1 MGLLSAFS
9 RPARW
14 RVATLV
20 LVHLAIA
27 AHIVHWRLAG
37 RTLSSVQLSDA
48 GRFAAEGV
56 ATAALL
62 LMAAVLVATMVFG
75 RFFCAWGCHMLAFQE
90 ACRLALTRLGIR
102 PRLIRLR
109 LLWVV
114 PLAAAFYIFF
124 FPAVQRLWLG
134 VPMPGPQWELTS
146 DNLWSQLPGPS
157 SAVLTFVVCGVAM
170 VYFLGSLSFCKYV
183 CPYGALFAV
192 ADQLAPGRIRLVGEC
207 DGCARCTAACTTGV
221 QVHAEV
227 QRLSMVANS
236 GCMRCFECVSAC
248 PRGVLAYRFGRPALS
263 AYRRAGL
270 TPFPF
275 TLGEEAFVLVLCA
288 ATFVALH
295 GLYDRVPLLLALG
308 VSVIAGYCGVLVLRL
323 LRAPAVALRGITLK
337 QAAGMSAA
345 GRAFMAGSVLL
356 FAFVGHSAL
365 VQYHHW
371 QATVTLDALDFPR
384 LRAAYSDADRHA
396 AETAAAHL
404 RACNRYGLVETFGD
418 HMKLAWVAR
427 VVEDPAQLEEHLR
440 RATALDPAQPA
451 AHFNLGKELARQGRA
466 TEAAAAFA
474 SAVHLAPTL
483 ARYVPPDLTAVT
495 AVAAP

>member
-1 MGLLSAFS
+1 MTGLSAFS

-14 RVATLV
+14 RIATLV
-20 LVHLAIA
+20 FVHVAIA

-37 RTLSSVQLSDA
+37 RSLSSIQLSDA

-56 ATAALL
+56 VTAALL
-62 LMAAVLVATMVFG
+62 LMVAVLVATMVFG

-90 ACRLALTRLGIR
+90 ACRFALTRLGIR

-114 PLAAAFYIFF
+114 PLVAAFYIFF

-134 VPMPGPQWELTS
+134 VPLPTPQLELTS
-146 DNLWSQLPGPS
+146 ENLWTHLPGPT
-157 SAVLTFVVCGVAM
+157 SAVLTFLVCGVLM

-183 CPYGALFAV
+183 CPYGALFAL
-192 ADQLAPGRIRLVGEC
+192 ADQFSLGRIRLIGDC

-248 PRGVLAYRFGRPALS
+248 PQRVLAYRFGRPALT
-263 AYRRAGL
+263 AGTRTGL

-275 TLGEEAFVLVLCA
+275 TLGEEALVLGLCA
-288 ATFVALH
+288 AAFLALH

-308 VSVIAGYCGVLVLRL
+308 ASVIAGYCGAMVLRL
-323 LRAPAVALRGITLK
+323 LRQPVVALRGIALK
-337 QAAGMSAA
+337 QAGTLSAA
-345 GRAFMAGSVLL
+345 GRVFAAGCVILL
-356 FAFVGHSAL
+356 GFLIHSAG

-371 QATVTLDALDFPR
+371 QAVSAITTLGFPQ
-384 LRAAYSDADRHA
+384 LRSDYSNAERGTAA
-396 AETAAAHL
+396 TAAANL
-404 RACNRYGLVETFGD
+404 ERCVRYGLVETFDD
-418 HMKLAWVAR
+418 HMRLAWLGRALGESHR
-427 VVEDPAQLEEHLR
+427 VERHLR
-440 RATALDPAQPA
+440 RAADLDPTQPA
-451 AHFNLGKELARQGRA
+451 AHFNLGKELARQGRSG
-466 TEAAAAFA
+466 EAAVAFA
-474 SAVHLAPTL
+474 SAVRLAPHLAAYL
-483 ARYVPPDLTAVT
+483 PPETAAVRT
-495 AVAAP
+495 AVAR